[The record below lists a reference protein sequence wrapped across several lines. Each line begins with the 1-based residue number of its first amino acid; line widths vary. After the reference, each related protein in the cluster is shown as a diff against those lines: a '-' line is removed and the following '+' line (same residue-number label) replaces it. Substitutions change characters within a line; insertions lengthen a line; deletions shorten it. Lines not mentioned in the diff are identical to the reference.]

1 MRDEGCRVYG
11 SLNVPLTKSML
22 ITPSLSFEAGE
33 AYLETG
39 VVVMVVLV
47 VAVVVVMTV
56 VVVVLVAVVVAVAVA
71 VAAVVVQP
79 RP

>member
-47 VAVVVVMTV
+47 
-56 VVVVLVAVVVAVAVA
+56 AVVVAVAVA